1 MPRKVNTVVSNR
13 MRFTQSGYRTAVAST
28 VASLRNGHSDQDFAD
43 EWGVSAGTV
52 NNAQNKTKS
61 LSGEN
66 LIRLGAEFGPAGLN
80 TVLAL
85 IGLKAVR
92 DADCC
97 LDVSKI
103 PHDVASALPLLI
115 ELMSDGECCDDD
127 MRKLEKAGVV
137 STFLRIADGL
147 RQRRDVVRLR
157 EVGQ

>member
-1 MPRKVNTVVSNR
+1 MVSNSPR
-13 MRFTQSGYRTAVAST
+13 VTQTGYRTAVAST
-28 VASLRNGHSDQDFAD
+28 VAALRNGHSDQDFGD

-66 LIRLGAEFGPAGLN
+66 LVKLGQVFGPAGLN
-80 TVLAL
+80 TVLAT

-92 DADCC
+92 DSECC
-97 LDVSKI
+97 LDVSKV

-115 ELMSDGECCDDD
+115 ELLSDGECCDND
-127 MRKLEKAGVV
+127 MRRLEEAGVV
-137 STFLRIADGL
+137 DTFLRIADGL

-157 EVGQ
+157 GVS